1 MHGPMMRAC
10 YEARL
15 MINPALY
22 TNKKIQRIIV
32 KARETTLIE
41 LKTKRNIVLFHLFF
55 NLKHKKVCNH

>member
-22 TNKKIQRIIV
+22 TNKKIQRIV

-41 LKTKRNIVLFHLFF
+41 NKETLSFF
-55 NLKHKKVCNH
+55 IIF

>member
-22 TNKKIQRIIV
+22 TNKKIQRIV
-32 KARETTLIE
+32 KARETLIE
-41 LKTKRNIVLFHLFF
+41 NKETLSFF
-55 NLKHKKVCNH
+55 IIF